1 MKPRLFTPLM
11 AALLWAGALP
21 CTAHEL
27 SARDPARASLV
38 DAARNTRVS
47 GLPSDSGITLSRAW
61 VEGGRGTVCAVAK
74 RADGELLIQDGD
86 LQLKRVELRKRGS
99 GWGVERAERIAMDP
113 NMTLDQACRQPS
125 PEAIMTAAIKGLQD
139 HPPAAGIKATSGPVA
154 SATCDEPARPLPST
168 PMNGPGVVVP
178 AGRSLLHTLPD
189 TQCRM
194 GKHIVQG
201 DKVVLLAQVPGWTQV
216 RYTHPI
222 THVVTIG
229 WLKSERVKPN
239 PSADSAGLASND

>member
-1 MKPRLFTPLM
+1 MKPRLFTALM
-11 AALLWAGALP
+11 ASLLCAGALP
-21 CTAHEL
+21 CFAHEL

-47 GLPSDSGITLSRAW
+47 GLPADSSITLSRAW
-61 VEGGRGTVCAVAK
+61 VEGSHGKVCAVAR

-99 GWGVERAERIAMDP
+99 GWGVERAERMAMNP
-113 NMTLDQACRQPS
+113 NMSLDEACHQPS
-125 PEAIMTAAIKGLQD
+125 SEAIMTAAIKGLQD
-139 HPPAAGIKATSGPVA
+139 HPPAAGIKTTTGPVA
-154 SATCDEPARPLPST
+154 SAACDEPVRPLSST
-168 PMNGPGVVVP
+168 PLSGPGLVVP

-239 PSADSAGLASND
+239 TSADSEGLASND